1 MKYLGRIELSRCYV
15 KKKKQAPWE
24 KEKNEKIIIKFVN
37 QDYIFAEENNVLQ
50 MKKKT

>member
-1 MKYLGRIELSRCYV
+1 MS
-15 KKKKQAPWE
+15 KKKQAPWE

-50 MKKKT
+50 MKKKPKWNFNQFYRFGG